1 MSRARAGRRARPAP
15 RRPRAAT
22 LLVAALA
29 LAVGGL
35 GAVGATVAP
44 TGAALRDVAG
54 LDATVGSGERFDIG
68 LVQDGVLRQAEGDG
82 VAWQVDGAGS
92 LLPGH
97 TVTFDVPV
105 ANNGPYD
112 ADVVLAVAD
121 RYAETAPSGPGS
133 DPVAL
138 YRWSVADAQTG
149 AVLAGTPATPL
160 TSTVTTAQVGAAVG
174 GLHLAGRTLPA
185 VADGA
190 PWTADPA
197 APGDHRVLRVTVA
210 YPDTP
215 ATEAFN
221 GGRSA
226 LALVF
231 TGSSR

>member
-1 MSRARAGRRARPAP
+1 M
-15 RRPRAAT
+15 T
-22 LLVAALA
+22 ALA

-35 GAVGATVAP
+35 GAVGAAVTP

-54 LDATVGSGERFDIG
+54 LDATVGSGVRFDIG

-82 VAWQVDGAGS
+82 VSWQVDGAGS

-97 TVTFDVPV
+97 VVTFDVPV
-105 ANNGPYD
+105 VNNGPYD

-121 RYAETAPSGPGS
+121 RYAETASGGPGS
-133 DPVAL
+133 DPVGL

-149 AVLAGTPATPL
+149 AVLAGTPAAPL

-174 GLHLAGRTLPA
+174 ALHLAGRSQPP

-190 PWTADPA
+190 PWAADPA
-197 APGDHRVLRVTVA
+197 APGDHRVLRVTIA

-215 ATEAFN
+215 ASQAFN

>member
-1 MSRARAGRRARPAP
+1 VTRAAAGRHALPSARRRRPA
-15 RRPRAAT
+15 T
-22 LLVAALA
+22 VLVASLA

-35 GAVGATVAP
+35 AALGAVVTP

-82 VAWQVDGAGS
+82 VSWQVEHAGS

-97 TVTFDVPV
+97 AVTFDVPV
-105 ANNGPYD
+105 ANNRPYD
-112 ADVVLAVAD
+112 AEVVLAVAD
-121 RYAETAPSGPGS
+121 RYAETAQTGPGS
-133 DPVAL
+133 DPVGL

-149 AVLAGTPATPL
+149 TVLAGTPGSPL
-160 TSTVTTAQVGAAVG
+160 PSTVTTAQVGAAVG
-174 GLHLAGRTLPA
+174 ALHLAGRTLPA

-190 PWTADPA
+190 PWAADPA

-215 ATEAFN
+215 AAEPFN